1 MVGTLRSL
9 PDISFSAEQVQTSC
23 PQENY
28 EKGTMPKQRAAKEF
42 YTEAEAAAA
51 LQISVEQ
58 LHHVLDRHI
67 FNNGTSRPAECTFRS
82 SDLTL
87 LRYWAGDMEAKIL
100 AMPRRVSN
108 N

>member
-1 MVGTLRSL
+1 
-9 PDISFSAEQVQTSC
+9 
-23 PQENY
+23 
-28 EKGTMPKQRAAKEF
+28 MPKPRAAKEF

-67 FNNGTSRPAECTFRS
+67 FNNGTDRPSECTFRS

-87 LRYWAGDMEAKIL
+87 LKYWADNPEPAKVL
-100 AMPRRVSN
+100 AMPRRASN